1 MSELIAISCI
11 GIGTLWLLLGTF
23 KTCTLPDMYTKC
35 HGLFFCLRYALF
47 WIMVGVG
54 VYFESLGLSIQL
66 MIGFA
71 LLVLGLG
78 KCQSQFLKLCTLK
91 GTVSWQEREAYEID
105 Q

>member
-1 MSELIAISCI
+1 MIENISVITILIGCFFLA
-11 GIGTLWLLLGTF
+11 LGTF
-23 KTCTLPDMYTKC
+23 KAHSLPDMYTKC
-35 HGLFFCLRYALF
+35 QGVFFCLRYALF

-91 GTVSWQEREAYEID
+91 GTVRWQEREPYEID